1 MFNSL
6 RRYHVVPANDLRE
19 HELAP
24 ECVSRTAHKYV
35 CRLYRFEY
43 DWWSG
48 VLTAGFE
55 RSFELFNHSLKDAY
69 GGEILVDVLVAHFH
83 LTTRRV
89 DFSAIRLGRII
100 HVLCPVV
107 ARTRAPPKTYYNFP
121 AIEVCRAVLPP
132 MDAVVTR

>member
-1 MFNSL
+1 MT
-6 RRYHVVPANDLRE
+6 R
-19 HELAP
+19 
-24 ECVSRTAHKYV
+24 KYV

-83 LTTRRV
+83 LTTRRF
-89 DFSAIRLGRII
+89 DFSAVRLGRII
-100 HVLCPVV
+100 HVLCPEVV
-107 ARTRAPPKTYYNFP
+107 RTRTPPKTYYNFP
-121 AIEVCRAVLPP
+121 ALEMCRIVLPP
-132 MDAVVTR
+132 MDAVVTRSGMSKSDRTEI